1 MALANKSA
9 SGRALA
15 PILLPLDDEAEP
27 EKSVLVMGFLVY
39 VRQGGFMVI
48 LPVSSFAEEALQSF
62 AAIAE
67 VDAPAF
73 HEVAVELETARG
85 RPLGSGEAVLV
96 DLPWALVGYFSPGS
110 AAKGA
115 QLGRCIRFEQG
126 GEIAR
131 PSRAS
136 VVDAADQWIG
146 SNMPEEQAQDYLTG
160 EELESAAE
168 LIPEVAARGSP
179 SVRGSGEPSPDVQA
193 MLARIAELEKQLQQE
208 KSGISGKQA
217 ALPPKSQA
225 AGATAK
231 APPLFGPAEQPD
243 QLTDVDWTR
252 LKRLA
257 GPPPRVGQAERQRG
271 PATVQTQE
279 ADNMLAAM
287 LEKEVEDA
295 AQAEASEAMQPPQP
309 GDSFQRMMWAQL
321 QQNQMLLQKLITP
334 KYTDPVLGALDGGG
348 SGGGSSSSGVRGCL
362 ARDVFIQ
369 SMQDL
374 PKIASVAQLNAAR
387 DLGLEAHRV
396 DASLMRRYAERRMPL
411 AEHKLLTYVSFLM
424 AEAWATGVGS
434 NNEELMG
441 VAAKVLIFCEQVALD
456 QGRMSLGWL
465 MTGQQEP
472 PFQILQSNRKRPGL
486 QPFTRLAAPAWV
498 SANLAYVRDLD
509 VLESK
514 MLSARRR
521 ASSPPRQQKEKK
533 FPSRRDHQRTQRE
546 NQKEI
551 QVREMETKVFS
562 TLPSSWCGACS
573 C

>member
-1 MALANKSA
+1 MKALSQEGAVGLANRSA

-39 VRQGGFMVI
+39 VRQGGFMVV
-48 LPVSSFAEEALQSF
+48 LPVSSFVEEALQSF
-62 AAIAE
+62 AVLAE
-67 VDAPAF
+67 SDAPAF
-73 HEVAVELETARG
+73 HEVVVELETARG
-85 RPLGSGEAVLV
+85 RPLGSGGAVLV
-96 DLPWALVGYFSPGS
+96 DLPWALISYFSPGS
-110 AAKGA
+110 AVRGA
-115 QLGRCIRFEQG
+115 RIGQSLRFEQG

-136 VVDAADQWIG
+136 VVNAADQWIG

-168 LIPEVAARGSP
+168 LIPEVGAVGSP
-179 SVRGSGEPSPDVQA
+179 SVHGSGEPSPDVKA
-193 MLARIAELEKQLQQE
+193 MLARIAELEKQLQE
-208 KSGISGKQA
+208 KSGVSGKQVVP
-217 ALPPKSQA
+217 LPQSQA
-225 AGATAK
+225 VGASAK
-231 APPLFGPAEQPD
+231 APPLFGPAGQQD
-243 QLTDVDWTR
+243 QLTEVEWTR

-257 GPPPRVGQAERQRG
+257 GPPPRVGQAEQRRSH
-271 PATVQTQE
+271 TTQQTQE
-279 ADNMLAAM
+279 ADNMLAM
-287 LEKEVEDA
+287 LEKEVEEA
-295 AQAEASEAMQPPQP
+295 EQAEASGAMQPPLS
-309 GDSFQRMMWAQL
+309 GDSFHRMMWAQL

-334 KYTDPVLGALDGGG
+334 KHTDPVLGALDGGG

-374 PKIASVAQLNAAR
+374 PKIASVAQTNAAR
-387 DLGLEAHRV
+387 ELGLEAHRV

-456 QGRMSLGWL
+456 QGRMALGWL

-509 VLESK
+509 MLESK
-514 MLSARRR
+514 MLTVGKAK
-521 ASSPPRQQKEKK
+521 SSVITETPEGDEIPQPKRPPKNPKRKPRGNPGQADGSE
-533 FPSRRDHQRTQRE
+533 
-546 NQKEI
+546 
-551 QVREMETKVFS
+551 
-562 TLPSSWCGACS
+562 GG
-573 C
+573 